1 MLLFESL
8 KDVSQ
13 ETSTYSKLATEIP
26 KQDYV
31 SLLTTCYMS
40 KSSVKS
46 FLVYYEHFFVYCD
59 AFVFKIVFL
68 ICLLSIVSRFHAL
81 IYLFCYQP

>member
-13 ETSTYSKLATEIP
+13 ETSTYSKLASEIL

-31 SLLTTCYMS
+31 SLLTTCHMS
-40 KSSVKS
+40 KTSVKS

-59 AFVFKIVFL
+59 AFGFKITFL
-68 ICLLSIVSRFHAL
+68 ICLLSILNRFHAL